1 MSHFDE
7 TSGVVAC
14 STPWGRW
21 WQTMEEVYVE
31 VELPAGTGPKLVK
44 CSITNKALSVT
55 VKDQVV
61 LKVSMHDSLMRISQL
76 L

>member
-1 MSHFDE
+1 
-7 TSGVVAC
+7 
-14 STPWGRW
+14 
-21 WQTMEEVYVE
+21 MEEVYVE

-44 CSITNKALSVT
+44 CFITNKALSVT

-61 LKVSMHDSLMRISQL
+61 LKVSMHDSIMRISQL